1 MEEKT
6 TSDISG
12 KVQGENEVDLQYRN
26 KKEIGKGGLLG
37 FFIGL
42 AIIVPGVSGSAVA
55 IIFRLYE
62 KLLYAFS
69 SLFRKFKKSIKFLL
83 PIGVGA
89 VVGIILGFFGV
100 KSLLNLIPFAVVALF
115 CGLML
120 GSFPAVKDQIK
131 GEKMT
136 PKNVIL
142 FAVGLIVPIAFSL
155 LSVFLNTS
163 GASLE
168 GLKLYHY
175 ILFLLLGYA
184 VAITQLVPGLSATA
198 LLMMFGYFTPLVETV
213 SLTYWQSNPQIF
225 IVYACLVAGFLLGL
239 ITFSKILSH
248 TLYRHRHSAFSVIC
262 GLSLGSAVT
271 MFFNP
276 EIYSV
281 YTAWATGGVVWWD
294 LCLGLVLLAIGIGVA
309 YFFVR
314 YERMHT
320 LSRCDG

>member
-6 TSDISG
+6 TQNVASKGQS
-12 KVQGENEVDLQYRN
+12 KNEVDLQYRN
-26 KKEIGKGGLLG
+26 KKEIGKSGLLG

-69 SLFRKFKKSIKFLL
+69 NVFKKFKKSIKFLL
-83 PIGVGA
+83 PIGIGA
-89 VVGIILGFFGV
+89 LVGIILGFFGV
-100 KSLLNLIPFAVVALF
+100 KSLLNIIPFAVVALF
-115 CGLML
+115 AGLML

-131 GEKMT
+131 GEKRT

-142 FAVGLIVPIAFSL
+142 FIVGLIVPIVFSL
-155 LSVFLNTS
+155 LSVILNTS
-163 GASLE
+163 GASLT
-168 GLKLYHY
+168 GLRIYHY
-175 ILFLLLGYA
+175 ILFLMLGYA

-198 LLMMFGYFTPLVETV
+198 LLMMFGYFTPIVETV

-225 IVYACLVAGFLLGL
+225 IVYACLIAGFLLGL
-239 ITFSKILSH
+239 ITFSKILSY
-248 TLYRHRHSAFSVIC
+248 TLNRHRHSAFSVIC

-276 EIYSV
+276 DIYSV
-281 YTAWATGGVVWWD
+281 YTTWATNGVVWWD
-294 LCLGLVLLAIGIGVA
+294 LCLGFILFAIGVGVA

-314 YERMHT
+314 YERVHT
-320 LSRCDG
+320 LARRDR